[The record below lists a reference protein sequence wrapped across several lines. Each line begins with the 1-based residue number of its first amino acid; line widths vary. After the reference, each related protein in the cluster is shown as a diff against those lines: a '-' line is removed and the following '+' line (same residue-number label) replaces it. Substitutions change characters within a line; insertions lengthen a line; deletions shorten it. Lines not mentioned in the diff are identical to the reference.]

1 MQELENTP
9 EPQTSCNTKK
19 VIAILFLLAFILFVK
34 YSPYGDTETLRDSL
48 GKQIF
53 IWYFFIVTQTLGIV
67 HEGGHGVC
75 YVLPCP
81 TFIMVING
89 TLFQLLFPYLVGY
102 YYKRKNQIFPYLM
115 GLFFLGISLQYTA
128 WYISTANEGAM
139 VVASNSFLGQDGLH
153 DFNYI
158 LSSLHLLEY
167 NHFISVLTR
176 FIAYIIMFYSFTKML
191 ILAFFNSTKNK
202 AQPC

>member
-1 MQELENTP
+1 MQELENIQ
-9 EPQTSCNTKK
+9 EPKISSNTKR
-19 VIAILFLLAFILFVK
+19 VIAVIFLLSFMLFVK
-34 YSPYGDTETLRDSL
+34 YTPYGSTQIIADTL

-53 IWYFFIVTQTLGIV
+53 AWYFFIVNQTLGIV

-75 YVLPCP
+75 YILPCP

-89 TLFQLLFPYLVGY
+89 TIFQLLFPYLVGY

-115 GLFFLGISLQYTA
+115 ALFFLGISLQYTA
-128 WYISTANEGAM
+128 WYISTANEGAY
-139 VVASNSFLGQDGLH
+139 VPASKSFLGQEGLH

-167 NHFISVLTR
+167 NHFISVFTR
-176 FIAYIIMFYSFTKML
+176 FIAYMIMFYSFTKML
-191 ILAFFNSTKNK
+191 ILAFFNSNKNESNS
-202 AQPC
+202 